1 MRVGEV
7 KGVVEVEEVVEVV
20 EVGSDNGQVGKT
32 QDAAVGAHGNDG
44 NDGNDGNNGNERRQW
59 LEVFCTDT
67 FTPMF
72 FSTNRRAAAVV
83 GVFLCI
89 TACFAAAASQL
100 GTSDKDFRAVREICI
115 VMLVVQVLVV

>member
-1 MRVGEV
+1 
-7 KGVVEVEEVVEVV
+7 
-20 EVGSDNGQVGKT
+20 
-32 QDAAVGAHGNDG
+32 
-44 NDGNDGNNGNERRQW
+44 
-59 LEVFCTDT
+59 
-67 FTPMF
+67 MF

-115 VMLVVQVLVV
+115 VMLVVRVLVV

>member
-1 MRVGEV
+1 MRVREV
-7 KGVVEVEEVVEVV
+7 KGEVVEVV
-20 EVGSDNGQVGKT
+20 EVGSDNGQVGKA

-44 NDGNDGNNGNERRQW
+44 NDGNDGNERRQW

-115 VMLVVQVLVV
+115 VMLVVRVLVV

>member
-20 EVGSDNGQVGKT
+20 EVGSDNGQVGKA
-32 QDAAVGAHGNDG
+32 QDAAVGAHGID
-44 NDGNDGNNGNERRQW
+44 GNERRQW

>member
-1 MRVGEV
+1 MRVGGVKGV

-20 EVGSDNGQVGKT
+20 EVGSDNGQVGKA

-44 NDGNDGNNGNERRQW
+44 NDGNERRQW